1 MSHGFGAALKIDDG
15 KPRLPGSLHLN
26 RRLSQWLHF
35 RADGVVEVKPGKVE
49 LGQGILTALAQIA
62 ADELDVA
69 LERIRIV
76 TVTTPESPDEAVTSG
91 SLSTQDSGSAI
102 RHASAD
108 ARRIFLSVAA
118 QSSGVAYEAIT
129 VADGDFIGPDG
140 KIGSYWQWADAG
152 LLEVEAAADAQPKPA
167 DQRRLVGI
175 SAPRRDLPGKVLGS
189 PAYVHDLRL
198 PGMLHAR
205 VIRPSARGAKLSAI
219 KDVAL
224 PGDAR
229 LIRDGDFLAVLAST
243 EWDAEAA
250 ATRVAQQAS
259 WQEEST
265 LPEQARLEDWLR
277 DAALRGER
285 KITEKQEAET
295 PPAAHRL
302 ERSFHRPY
310 LAHASIGPSCA
321 VARWQGDAVEVF
333 SHTQG
338 PYNLRADIAK
348 TLRCPAEKV
357 VVRHMEGA
365 GCYGHNGAD
374 DVALEA
380 VLIARAAGEKPV
392 RLLWSRADELGWS
405 PFSPAMLV
413 DIAAEAAADG
423 TLLSWH
429 AEIISNGH
437 SGRPGRSPIPTLL
450 AASQLADGFPVQA
463 SINPPLAAG
472 GGAER
477 NGIPGYRIPKL
488 EVATTRLLDMPIRTS
503 ALRGLGATLNVW
515 AVESVLD
522 EMAAL
527 VGEDPLQYRLRHL
540 DDARGRAVLE
550 KVAEMANWSGRQQG
564 DGFGLGIGYARYKNT
579 GAYAAV
585 IAEVEARE
593 RVFCRRLWIAGD
605 CGEVVNPDGTMNQL
619 EGGAIH
625 GASIALVEEVRFDD
639 KRITSD
645 SWESFP
651 ILRFSEVPNV
661 EQALIHRPEA
671 PFLGAGEASLAP
683 TIAAIAGGIHAAL
696 GVRPRQMPFTPENI
710 AKAAQG

>member
-1 MSHGFGAALKIDDG
+1 M
-15 KPRLPGSLHLN
+15 
-26 RRLSQWLHF
+26 
-35 RADGVVEVKPGKVE
+35 
-49 LGQGILTALAQIA
+49 
-62 ADELDVA
+62 
-69 LERIRIV
+69 
-76 TVTTPESPDEAVTSG
+76 
-91 SLSTQDSGSAI
+91 
-102 RHASAD
+102 
-108 ARRIFLSVAA
+108 
-118 QSSGVAYEAIT
+118 
-129 VADGDFIGPDG
+129 
-140 KIGSYWQWADAG
+140 
-152 LLEVEAAADAQPKPA
+152 
-167 DQRRLVGI
+167 
-175 SAPRRDLPGKVLGS
+175 
-189 PAYVHDLRL
+189 
-198 PGMLHAR
+198 
-205 VIRPSARGAKLSAI
+205 
-219 KDVAL
+219 
-224 PGDAR
+224 
-229 LIRDGDFLAVLAST
+229 
-243 EWDAEAA
+243 
-250 ATRVAQQAS
+250 AQQAS